1 MEGCKGLNNSFA
13 ECLHDG
19 SCPSCDQFSDTVGT
33 WVPHTE
39 LPVGT
44 PSSANEALP
53 ETMPAVTTKSPD
65 LTTTTATSLPYGDA
79 EEANDVPEFSVPKGC
94 EDGYKA
100 VDGLPGC
107 CVPEPAYHGDGAC
120 DADAP
125 YNTPLCNFDGGDCC
139 RETCDLKNSIY
150 KCRSVEY
157 GPFGFFC
164 LDPDLKE
171 YIDSSACIVPDK
183 SKIGDGECN
192 GLEYNNAAC
201 GYDGG
206 DW

>member
-1 MEGCKGLNNSFA
+1 MDGCKGLNNSFA

-19 SCPSCDQFSDTVGT
+19 SCPACDQFSDDVGT

-39 LPVGT
+39 LP
-44 PSSANEALP
+44 AMKEA
-53 ETMPAVTTKSPD
+53 PAVTTKPPE
-65 LTTTTATSLPYGDA
+65 TTTTTVSTTIRNSDA
-79 EEANDVPEFSVPKGC
+79 EEANGVPEFSVPKGC

-107 CVPEPAYHGDGAC
+107 CVPEPSYHGDGAC

-139 RETCDLKNSIY
+139 RETCDLKNSMY

-164 LDPDLKE
+164 LNPDAEE
-171 YIDSSACIVPDK
+171 YIDPSACTVPDK